1 MRQLL
6 LDGGDASWVMTMDHI
21 LDPIWKNQ
29 VLLGNDLAVLDHI
42 HGDIMIDKGEN
53 IQVQHIDVAF
63 NLQNILLAHLVAA
76 GIFDDRNSAV

>member
-29 VLLGNDLAVLDHI
+29 VLLGNDLANLLSLLDLWHSL
-42 HGDIMIDKGEN
+42 KTE
-53 IQVQHIDVAF
+53 
-63 NLQNILLAHLVAA
+63 
-76 GIFDDRNSAV
+76 